1 MKIVIETDN
10 PHLIMS
16 TLWKAGSRYRNQAVE
31 MRSDGVDGVA
41 EQLEVAA
48 QELER
53 AAASIA
59 SHNETKLDFQ
69 TGA

>member
-1 MKIVIETDN
+1 MKIIIETGN

-16 TLWKAGSRYRNQAVE
+16 TLWKAGSKYRNQAVE

-48 QELER
+48 EELER
-53 AAASIA
+53 AASTIA
-59 SHNETKLDFQ
+59 NYNEGLDR
-69 TGA
+69 

>member
-1 MKIVIETDN
+1 MRIVIETNN

-48 QELER
+48 EELER
-53 AAASIA
+53 AASTIA
-59 SHNETKLDFQ
+59 NYNEARLDFA
-69 TGA
+69 GG